1 MRGQFDSDSEAG
13 YFQEMSED
21 INNDNQYDDIL
32 QSNINIDMNNRQD
45 EQSPSWNKDDPNSD
59 EFRIILIKKLSCNL
73 VIMKNEIWKNI

>member
-45 EQSPSWNKDDPNSD
+45 EESPS
-59 EFRIILIKKLSCNL
+59 
-73 VIMKNEIWKNI
+73 